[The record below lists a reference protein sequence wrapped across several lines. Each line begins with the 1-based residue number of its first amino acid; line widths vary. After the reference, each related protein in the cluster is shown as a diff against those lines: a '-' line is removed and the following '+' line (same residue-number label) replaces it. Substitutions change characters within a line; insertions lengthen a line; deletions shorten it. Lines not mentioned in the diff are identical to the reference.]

1 MTIPADAQIGFGV
14 ESTYGT
20 AVTPTR
26 FLEFVDESLN
36 FNKSVKQGQGLR
48 VGARV
53 GRSAR
58 RVVTTVEAAG
68 DVQLEAFSKGLGLLF
83 QAMLGSG
90 TSTLV
95 SGTTYQQT
103 FTLGDSLPAL
113 TIQKGIP
120 RIDGS
125 AVDAI
130 NFPGS
135 VVSQWELEIPNDD
148 IAKLKVTFDCRDA
161 VAAGSLATATYPT
174 GGNLYQ
180 FAGAALYSGALTAPT
195 ATTLAS
201 AATPLA
207 SVRSLSVSCNNKIA
221 GDRFNFGK
229 NGRKDKPVVG
239 IRDIAGQMS
248 VEYADTAFR
257 DAVLAD
263 TPMTLV
269 ATLEGG
275 NLSAGKET
283 LQVVL
288 PEIKIDNELPKANG
302 EKPVLQGINFTVL
315 DNLGAVA
322 PVSIIL
328 RTSDSAL

>member
-14 ESTYGT
+14 ESVYGT

-58 RVVTTVEAAG
+58 RVITTVDAGG
-68 DVQLEAFSKGLGLLF
+68 DVQVEAFSKGLGLLW
-83 QAMLGSG
+83 QAMLGAGS
-90 TSTLV
+90 SALV

-103 FTLGDSLPAL
+103 FTLGDSLPSL
-113 TIQKGIP
+113 TVQKGIP
-120 RIDGS
+120 RVDGG

-148 IAKLKVTFDCRDA
+148 IAKMKVTFDCRDA
-161 VAAGSLATATYPT
+161 VAAGTPTTATYPT

-180 FAGAALYSGALTAPT
+180 FASAALYSGTLTAPT

-201 AATPLA
+201 GATPLA
-207 SVRSLSVSCNNKIA
+207 NVRSLSVSCNNKIA
-221 GDRFNFGK
+221 NDRFNFGA
-229 NGRKDKPVVG
+229 NGRKAKPVVG
-239 IRDIAGQMS
+239 IRDLAGQMS

-263 TPMTLV
+263 TPMTLI

-275 NLSAGKET
+275 SLSAGKET

-302 EKPVLQGINFTVL
+302 DKPVLQSINFTPL
-315 DNLGAVA
+315 DGLGAVA
-322 PVSIIL
+322 PITVIL

>member
-58 RVVTTVEAAG
+58 RVVTTVDAGG
-68 DVQLEAFSKGLGLLF
+68 DVQVEAFSKGLGLLW

-90 TSTLV
+90 SSALV
-95 SGTTYQQT
+95 SGATYQQT
-103 FTLGDSLPAL
+103 FTLGDSLPSL
-113 TIQKGIP
+113 TVQKGIP
-120 RIDGS
+120 RVDGG

-148 IAKLKVTFDCRDA
+148 IAKMKVTFDCRDA
-161 VAAGSLATATYPT
+161 VAAGTPTTATYPT

-180 FAGAALYSGALTAPT
+180 FASAALYSGTLTAPT

-201 AATPLA
+201 GATPLA
-207 SVRSLSVSCNNKIA
+207 NVRSLSVSCNNKIA
-221 GDRFNFGK
+221 NDRFNFGA
-229 NGRKDKPVVG
+229 NGRKAKPVVG
-239 IRDIAGQMS
+239 IRDLAGQMS

-263 TPMTLV
+263 TPMTLI

-275 NLSAGKET
+275 SLSAGKET

-302 EKPVLQGINFTVL
+302 DKPVLQSINFTPL
-315 DNLGAVA
+315 DGLGAVA
-322 PVSIIL
+322 PITVIL

>member
-90 TSTLV
+90 SSALV

-113 TIQKGIP
+113 TLQKGIP
-120 RIDGS
+120 RVDGS

-130 NFPGS
+130 NFPGA
-135 VVSQWELEIPNDD
+135 VVSQWEIEIPNDD

-174 GGNLYQ
+174 GGN
-180 FAGAALYSGALTAPT
+180 
-195 ATTLAS
+195 
-201 AATPLA
+201 
-207 SVRSLSVSCNNKIA
+207 SVSVCGRGTIFGRVDGPDRNDVGVC
-221 GDRFNFGK
+221 GD
-229 NGRKDKPVVG
+229 PVGVSAVAVG
-239 IRDIAGQMS
+239 
-248 VEYADTAFR
+248 
-257 DAVLAD
+257 
-263 TPMTLV
+263 
-269 ATLEGG
+269 
-275 NLSAGKET
+275 
-283 LQVVL
+283 
-288 PEIKIDNELPKANG
+288 
-302 EKPVLQGINFTVL
+302 VLQQQ
-315 DNLGAVA
+315 DCW
-322 PVSIIL
+322 
-328 RTSDSAL
+328 